1 VHTFEGRG
9 AAFVA
14 FAPSFPGAPRTAVQ
28 RGRSSLPCVVAGAG
42 PTKVVV
48 VGGGPAGFM
57 AAIRYSCP
65 AGPRMYV
72 WDDVCVCVCVRL

>member
-1 VHTFEGRG
+1 MHTFEGRG

-28 RGRSSLPCVVAGAG
+28 RGRSFLPCMVAGAG

-57 AAIRYSCP
+57 AAIRYSCSG
-65 AGPRMYV
+65 AENLRIG
-72 WDDVCVCVCVRL
+72 